1 VKWKSHQVLWFTKAR
16 PSPLRYSE
24 TYTCVQGKP
33 SLSRA
38 KIPTVAT
45 VVAIVNQKGGVGK
58 STTAIN
64 LAAYLAGL
72 GERVLIVDMDPQS
85 NATSGLGVSAGAN
98 GCLYDVLLEGAPL
111 EQVAVR
117 TEVEGLDVAPA
128 TINLVGAE
136 VELVS
141 TLAREFKL
149 KRALEK
155 LSSET
160 YDRVLVDCP
169 PSLDLLTLNALTAAD
184 EVLIPIQCEY
194 YALEGLTQLMRS
206 IRMVR
211 EELNPTLK
219 IGGVLLTM
227 FDTRTNLAHQVV
239 EEVRAFFG
247 DQVFHT
253 VIPRNVRLSEAPSFG
268 LPVALYA
275 PRSMGAEA
283 YASVAEEVLARG

>member
-1 VKWKSHQVLWFTKAR
+1 MQAAPGRCAAQRLFAR
-16 PSPLRYSE
+16 NR
-24 TYTCVQGKP
+24 GKP
-33 SLSRA
+33 RAKHA
-38 KIPTVAT
+38 KIPAVAT
-45 VVAIVNQKGGVGK
+45 VIAIANQKGGVGK

-64 LAAYLAGL
+64 LAAYLAEL
-72 GERVLIVDMDPQS
+72 GEKVLIVDMDPQG
-85 NATSGLGVSAGAN
+85 NATSGLGVTVSSN
-98 GCLYDVLLEGAPL
+98 GCMYDVLLEGKPL
-111 EQVAVR
+111 EQVAMK
-117 TEVEGLDVAPA
+117 TEVDGLEVAPA

-149 KRALEK
+149 KRALAK
-155 LSSET
+155 LPPDA

-211 EELNPTLK
+211 EELNPDMK

-227 FDTRTNLAHQVV
+227 FDPRTNLAHQVA
-239 EEVRAFFG
+239 EEVRSFFG
-247 DQVFHT
+247 ERVFHT
-253 VIPRNVRLSEAPSFG
+253 IIPRNVRLSEAPSFG
-268 LPVALYA
+268 MPIALYA
-275 PRSMGAEA
+275 PKSTGAEA
-283 YASVAEEVLARG
+283 YSAVADEVVNRG

>member
-1 VKWKSHQVLWFTKAR
+1 M
-16 PSPLRYSE
+16 
-24 TYTCVQGKP
+24 
-33 SLSRA
+33 
-38 KIPTVAT
+38 AT
-45 VVAIVNQKGGVGK
+45 VITIANQKGGVGK

-64 LAAYLAGL
+64 LAAYLAEL
-72 GERVLIVDMDPQS
+72 GEKVLIVDMDPQG
-85 NATSGLGVSAGAN
+85 NATSGLGVSAGPN
-98 GCLYDVLLEGAPL
+98 GCMYDVLLEGKPL
-111 EQVAVR
+111 QQVAIK

-149 KRALEK
+149 RRALQK
-155 LSSET
+155 LPPDA
-160 YDRVLVDCP
+160 YDQVLVDCP

-211 EELNPTLK
+211 EELNPNLK
-219 IGGVLLTM
+219 VGGVLLTM

-239 EEVRAFFG
+239 EEVRSFFG
-247 DQVFHT
+247 DQVFQT
-253 VIPRNVRLSEAPSFG
+253 VVPRNVRLSEAPSFG

-275 PRSMGAEA
+275 PKSIGAEA
-283 YASVAEEVLARG
+283 YAAVAQEVLSRGG

>member
-1 VKWKSHQVLWFTKAR
+1 MPAVR
-16 PSPLRYSE
+16 
-24 TYTCVQGKP
+24 
-33 SLSRA
+33 
-38 KIPTVAT
+38 TVT
-45 VVAIVNQKGGVGK
+45 AIVNQKGGVGK

-64 LAAYLAGL
+64 LAAYLAGK
-72 GERVLIVDMDPQS
+72 GEKILVVDMDPQG
-85 NATSGLGVSAGAN
+85 NATSGLGVSPGTER
-98 GCLYDVLLEGAPL
+98 CMYDVLLEGKPL
-111 EQVAVR
+111 QDVAVQ
-117 TEVEGLDVAPA
+117 TEIEGLDVAPA

-141 TLAREFKL
+141 SLAREFKL

-155 LSSET
+155 LPSS
-160 YDRVLVDCP
+160 YDRVLLDCP

-184 EVLIPIQCEY
+184 EVMIPIQCEY
-194 YALEGLTQLMRS
+194 YALEGLTQLMQS

-239 EEVRAFFG
+239 EEVRSFFG
-247 DQVFHT
+247 DRVFHT

-268 LPVALYA
+268 LPIALYA
-275 PRSMGAEA
+275 PKSTGAEA
-283 YASVAEEVLARG
+283 YAAVAEEVLSRG

>member
-1 VKWKSHQVLWFTKAR
+1 MA
-16 PSPLRYSE
+16 
-24 TYTCVQGKP
+24 
-33 SLSRA
+33 
-38 KIPTVAT
+38 I

-72 GERVLIVDMDPQS
+72 REKVLILDMDPQG
-85 NATSGLGVSAGAN
+85 NATSGLGVSAGDN
-98 GCLYDVLLEGAPL
+98 GCMYDVLLEGKPL
-111 EQVAVR
+111 DQVAVE
-117 TEVEGLDVAPA
+117 TEVEGLRVAPA

-155 LSSET
+155 LPPDT
-160 YDRVLVDCP
+160 FDRVLVDCP

-211 EELNPTLK
+211 EELNPELK

-227 FDTRTNLAHQVV
+227 FDTRTNLSHQVV
-239 EEVRAFFG
+239 GEVRSFFG
-247 DQVFHT
+247 DRVFHA
-253 VIPRNVRLSEAPSFG
+253 VIPCNVRLSEAPSFG

-275 PRSMGAEA
+275 PKSSGAQA
-283 YASVAEEVLARG
+283 YAAVAEEVLARG

>member
-1 VKWKSHQVLWFTKAR
+1 MT
-16 PSPLRYSE
+16 
-24 TYTCVQGKP
+24 
-33 SLSRA
+33 
-38 KIPTVAT
+38 T

-64 LAAYLAGL
+64 LAAYLADL
-72 GERVLIVDMDPQS
+72 GERVLIVDMDPQG
-85 NATSGLGVSAGAN
+85 NATSGLGVSAGAS
-98 GCLYDVLLEGAPL
+98 GCMYDVLLEGVPL
-111 EQVAVR
+111 QEVAIRSSVDR
-117 TEVEGLDVAPA
+117 LEVAPA

-141 TLAREFKL
+141 TLAREYKL
-149 KRALEK
+149 KRALDK
-155 LSSET
+155 LPPDT
-160 YDRVLVDCP
+160 YERVLIDCP

-211 EELNPTLK
+211 EELNPGLK

-227 FDTRTNLAHQVV
+227 FDTRTNLAHHVV
-239 EEVRAFFG
+239 EEVRSFFG

-275 PRSMGAEA
+275 PKSTGAEA
-283 YASVAEEVLARG
+283 YASVAQEVLARG

>member
-1 VKWKSHQVLWFTKAR
+1 L
-16 PSPLRYSE
+16 
-24 TYTCVQGKP
+24 G
-33 SLSRA
+33 SRA
-38 KIPTVAT
+38 KIPAVAT

-72 GERVLIVDMDPQS
+72 GEKILIVDMDPQG
-85 NATSGLGVSAGAN
+85 NATSGLGASAGAN
-98 GCLYDVLLEGAPL
+98 GCMYDVLLEGKPL
-111 EQVAVR
+111 ERVAIK
-117 TEVEGLDVAPA
+117 TEIDGLEVAPA
-128 TINLVGAE
+128 TINLPPDA
-136 VELVS
+136 
-141 TLAREFKL
+141 
-149 KRALEK
+149 
-155 LSSET
+155 

-169 PSLDLLTLNALTAAD
+169 PSLDLLTLNALTAGD

-194 YALEGLTQLMRS
+194 YALEGLTQLMKS

-211 EELNPTLK
+211 EELNPDLR

-239 EEVRAFFG
+239 EEVRSFFG
-247 DQVFHT
+247 NQVFRT

-268 LPVALYA
+268 LPVTLYA
-275 PRSMGAEA
+275 PRSTGAQA